1 MEHYYERIWG
11 IENEYDT
18 GRIAYIYEF
27 IKKLGIQEFSLV
39 DVACGNGLIADG
51 LAYLFPKSKTEQ
63 FDIFYY
69 PEWNHL
75 RVKPQCIDLE
85 EFIKQGRSYDVVL
98 FLNSYR
104 NYDGKQREKFNEW
117 VTTHAKYFI
126 CSGGNFGNSEIIGK
140 DVKGHNIEVYKFG

>member
-27 IKKLGIQEFSLV
+27 IKGLGLKDFSLM
-39 DVACGNGLIADG
+39 DVACGQGMIADG
-51 LAYLFPKSKTEQ
+51 IGYLFPEAKVEQ

-85 EFIKQGRSYDVVL
+85 GFIKQGRRYDIVL

-104 NYDGKQREKFNEW
+104 NYDGKQREKFDEW
-117 VTTHAKYFI
+117 VRGHAKYFI
-126 CSGGNFGNSEIIGK
+126 TSGGQFGNPEIIGK
-140 DVKGHNIEVYKFG
+140 DVKWHNLEVYKF